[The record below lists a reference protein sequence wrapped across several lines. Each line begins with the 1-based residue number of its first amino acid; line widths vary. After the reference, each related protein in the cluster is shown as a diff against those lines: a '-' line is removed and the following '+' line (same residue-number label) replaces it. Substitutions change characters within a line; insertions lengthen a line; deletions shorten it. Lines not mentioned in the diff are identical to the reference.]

1 VTLSIKGRFVA
12 MVLTAAA
19 IMMAGTAFAFYTFR
33 QAFMEKIGTPAG
45 AQDFLTGNVAG
56 KIDGLILDQ
65 MITIGLVVLPVG
77 LAFLAFAVILAV
89 GLARPMNRLQ
99 TGLDMLSEG
108 NLDIQIDGAHRSD
121 EIGAIARSVTAFR
134 ANLAERAKEQARQE
148 LAHQEALS
156 EERKALMQDV
166 ADDFEKS
173 VIGVVSALSTAA
185 RSVEG
190 NSADLNRA
198 VNSSMQAVQEVHQA
212 TSEASSS
219 VAFVTSSADRLSG
232 SLSRVREDVD
242 QATDI
247 ASTAVAEARK
257 TDEIVGRLAETGRAI
272 GEIVELI
279 SQIASQTNLLALNA
293 TIEAARAGEA
303 GRGFAVVAN
312 EVKALAEQTTR
323 ATEDISAQVTAVQE
337 VAELSETAIRSIA
350 ETIGRVSEISGKIRE
365 AVEEQTTATHE
376 ISSNAL
382 TARTSSDQVA
392 ENVDTLSDVMETSRT
407 ATDEM
412 NGAAAELGQ
421 LSNSLQEQVRQFLQS
436 VRAA

>member
-1 VTLSIKGRFVA
+1 

-185 RSVEG
+185 KSVEG

-279 SQIASQTNLLALNA
+279 TQIASQTNLLALNA

>member
-1 VTLSIKGRFVA
+1 MTLSIKGRFVA

-33 QAFMEKIGTPAG
+33 QAFMEKLGTPAG
-45 AQDFLTGNVAG
+45 AQDFLTGNIAD

-99 TGLDMLSEG
+99 AGLDMLSQG
-108 NLDIQIDGAHRSD
+108 NLDIQIDGAQRSD

-185 RSVEG
+185 NSVAG

-198 VNSSMQAVQEVHQA
+198 VNSSIQAVQQVHQA

-219 VAFVTSSADRLSG
+219 VAIVTNSADRLSG

-323 ATEDISAQVTAVQE
+323 ATEDISAQVSAVQE

-365 AVEEQTTATHE
+365 AVEEQTTATQE

-382 TARTSSDQVA
+382 TARASSDQVA
-392 ENVDTLSDVMETSRT
+392 GNVDTLSDVMETSRT
-407 ATDEM
+407 ATEEM
-412 NGAAAELGQ
+412 TGAADELGQ

>member
-1 VTLSIKGRFVA
+1 MTLSIKGRFVA

-19 IMMAGTAFAFYTFR
+19 IMMGGTAFAFYSFR

-45 AQDFLTGNVAG
+45 AQEFLSGNVANQ
-56 KIDGLILDQ
+56 IDGLILDQ
-65 MITIGLVVLPVG
+65 MITIGLVVSPVG
-77 LAFLAFAVILAV
+77 LAFLGFAVILAV
-89 GLARPMNRLQ
+89 GLARPLNRLQ
-99 TGLDMLSEG
+99 NGLDTLSEG
-108 NLDIQIDGAHRSD
+108 NLDIQIDGADRSD

-134 ANLAERAKEQARQE
+134 ANLADRAQEQARRE
-148 LAHQEALS
+148 LAHQEALG

-173 VIGVVSALSTAA
+173 VIGVVSALSRAA
-185 RSVEG
+185 QSVES
-190 NSADLNRA
+190 NSTDLNDA
-198 VNSSMQAVQEVHQA
+198 VNSSLRAVVEVQRA
-212 TSEASSS
+212 TSDTSGS
-219 VAFVTSSADRLSG
+219 VEIVTSSADRLSG

-247 ASTAVAEARK
+247 ASVAVAEARK
-257 TDEIVGRLAETGRAI
+257 TDEIVGRLSETGRAI

-312 EVKALAEQTTR
+312 EVKALAEQTTK
-323 ATEDISAQVTAVQE
+323 ATDDISAQVASVQE
-337 VAELSETAIRSIA
+337 VAELSETAIRSIT
-350 ETIGRVSEISGKIRE
+350 ETIGRVSEISGKIRD
-365 AVEEQTTATHE
+365 AVEEQTAATDE

-382 TARTSSDQVA
+382 TARSSSELA
-392 ENVDTLSDVMETSRT
+392 ANNVGSLSTAMEASRS

-412 NGAAAELGQ
+412 HGAATELGS
-421 LSNSLQEQVRQFLQS
+421 LSENLQKQVQQFLQS

>member
-1 VTLSIKGRFVA
+1 MTLSIKGRFVA

-185 RSVEG
+185 KSVEG

>member
-1 VTLSIKGRFVA
+1 